1 VPRKWPTVGDPNVV
15 GTPEIVGTPLSVGV
29 HGGGLSEVDGVDD
42 AEELEDG
49 GASGLSVLMT
59 GAEGFGISATE
70 GGLRPALPISVAPMG
85 RPIGPTGDPGDAVPA
100 VAAAALPIGAHG
112 PDALAVVP
120 PPATPVPMPP
130 PPELAPMPPPSNV
143 VLPEAPVALVE
154 AADAAAADNAPPH
167 ATPVR
172 GSSGDAPEIMAL
184 APGVASSVAPK
195 GIRVGPT
202 GPAGPM
208 PSGDVTPKGSPGEM
222 LGACACAAPQ
232 TNSAATSTIV
242 KRVLMASACSRRT
255 SAMGR
260 PAQPS
265 RQM

>member
-1 VPRKWPTVGDPNVV
+1 MLRARPANGDPNVV
-15 GTPEIVGTPLSVGV
+15 AVPEIVGTPVCV
-29 HGGGLSEVDGVDD
+29 VAHGGGLSEVDGVDD

-49 GASGLSVLMT
+49 GVSGLSVLII

-85 RPIGPTGDPGDAVPA
+85 RPTGPTGESGDAVPA
-100 VAAAALPIGAHG
+100 VAAPALPIEAHG

-120 PPATPVPMPP
+120 PPAELAPIPP
-130 PPELAPMPPPSNV
+130 PPALGPMPPPSNAALLGSTV
-143 VLPEAPVALVE
+143 VALVM
-154 AADAAAADNAPPH
+154 AAEVAAADNAPPH

-222 LGACACAAPQ
+222 LGACACAASQ
-232 TNSAATSTIV
+232 TNSATASAIA
-242 KRVLMASACSRRT
+242 KRVIMASALCS
-255 SAMGR
+255 
-260 PAQPS
+260 PS
-265 RQM
+265 

>member
-1 VPRKWPTVGDPNVV
+1 MPRKRPTDGDPNVV

-49 GASGLSVLMT
+49 GASGLSVLII

-70 GGLRPALPISVAPMG
+70 GGLSPALPISVAPMG
-85 RPIGPTGDPGDAVPA
+85 RPTGPTGDPGDAVPA

-143 VLPEAPVALVE
+143 VLPEAPVVALVT

-172 GSSGDAPEIMAL
+172 GSSGDAPEMMAL

-232 TNSAATSTIV
+232 TKSATASAIA
-242 KRVLMASACSRRT
+242 KRVIMASALCSPT
-255 SAMGR
+255 
-260 PAQPS
+260 
-265 RQM
+265 